1 MLLVKSTIDADMAG
15 SAERRV
21 LSDSRL
27 CGKASSFSDF
37 HAVFIAV
44 LSMAGKN
51 ESDKKFVKEKKEWQR
66 NLLRWY

>member
-1 MLLVKSTIDADMAG
+1 MLLVKSTIDADVVV

-27 CGKASSFSDF
+27 CGKASSFPDS

-44 LSMAGKN
+44 LSKAGKN
-51 ESDKKFVKEKKEWQR
+51 ESDKI
-66 NLLRWY
+66 L